1 MIFKAWLRQ
10 VDEFVNERIGCS
22 LHDLEDYC
30 WRDLYD
36 DGYAPEEA
44 ADEAL
49 EEIGPYMREG
59 DPDFYDY
66 MTYSDADPG
75 L

>member
-1 MIFKAWLRQ
+1 MSFKVWLRQ
-10 VDEFVNERIGCS
+10 VDTIINRQIGCS

-36 DGYAPEEA
+36 EEYAPEEA
-44 ADEAL
+44 AEVAL
-49 EEIGPYMREG
+49 EEIGPYIREG

-66 MTYSDADPG
+66 MAVSDADPG